1 MAYLRMYD
9 KALYAIRTSTRDY
22 GNNPHGQV
30 HDRVLLGKD
39 SDISYRAVS
48 GVSEFYL
55 ETKRIHNINTYPL
68 RVQGIES

>member
-1 MAYLRMYD
+1 MGKCMTEYYSER
-9 KALYAIRTSTRDY
+9 IRT
-22 GNNPHGQV
+22 
-30 HDRVLLGKD
+30 
-39 SDISYRAVS
+39 ISYRAVS